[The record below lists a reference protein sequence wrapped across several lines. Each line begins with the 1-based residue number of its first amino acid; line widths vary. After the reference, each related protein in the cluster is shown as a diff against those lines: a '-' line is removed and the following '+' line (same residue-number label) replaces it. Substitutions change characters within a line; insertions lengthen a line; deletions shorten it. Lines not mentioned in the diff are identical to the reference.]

1 MKSLND
7 MRLAVE
13 AELDKMSAE
22 EKRELE
28 QYIDKM
34 EEDMA
39 RQRKINDITPA
50 EWDAMAERGAKT
62 QALWEAKMNATEEK
76 VMQQIKPREL
86 YPEIKEGLDALSKQ
100 EGGSH
105 YKSMKI
111 QPVEF
116 ITANELGFLE
126 GNVVKYIC
134 RHHAKNG
141 SEDIRKAIHYC
152 ELLLQ
157 TKYGETK

>member
-7 MRLAVE
+7 MRLMVE
-13 AELDKMSAE
+13 AELENMTFEDKQKLQQVIE
-22 EKRELE
+22 R
-28 QYIDKM
+28 M

-39 RQRKINDITPA
+39 RRKSIDDITPA
-50 EWDAMAERGAKT
+50 EWDAMAKRGAVT
-62 QALWEAKMNATEEK
+62 QALWETKMNATEEK
-76 VMQQIKPREL
+76 VMQKIER
-86 YPEIKEGLDALSKQ
+86 GALSKQ

-141 SEDIRKAIHYC
+141 AEDIKKAIHYC

-157 TKYGETK
+157 TKYGG